1 MKKLLFVIFILQS
14 ICSFGQPQGFQ
25 ENRSGLGVANKNMLS
40 DTEAYFFTN
49 GRTSKR
55 TSRAFNAAKS
65 ITKKDNIAPIL
76 EKSFNIEVPQEGNYY
91 FLANVLST
99 YLSDGTFTSPIESC
113 SILKFSIRHKS
124 PRKKSFGGIQ
134 INLPP
139 LPVLFYTVLE
149 LKLFYYVF

>member
-76 EKSFNIEVPQEGNYY
+76 EKSFNIEVPQEGKLL
-91 FLANVLST
+91 F
-99 YLSDGTFTSPIESC
+99 
-113 SILKFSIRHKS
+113 
-124 PRKKSFGGIQ
+124 FG
-134 INLPP
+134 
-139 LPVLFYTVLE
+139 
-149 LKLFYYVF
+149 

>member
-76 EKSFNIEVPQEGNYY
+76 EKSFNIEVPQ
-91 FLANVLST
+91 
-99 YLSDGTFTSPIESC
+99 
-113 SILKFSIRHKS
+113 
-124 PRKKSFGGIQ
+124 
-134 INLPP
+134 
-139 LPVLFYTVLE
+139 
-149 LKLFYYVF
+149 

>member
-99 YLSDGTFTSPIESC
+99 YLSDGTFQEISVYVNGKYQGKLDC
-113 SILKFSIRHKS
+113 
-124 PRKKSFGGIQ
+124 KKASWEITDIKGGTYG
-134 INLPP
+134 L
-139 LPVLFYTVLE
+139 LRE
-149 LKLFYYVF
+149 RE

>member
-99 YLSDGTFTSPIESC
+99 YLSDGTFQEISVYVNGKYQGKLDCKKLRGRLLTLRGYLWS
-113 SILKFSIRHKS
+113 FA
-124 PRKKSFGGIQ
+124 RK
-134 INLPP
+134 
-139 LPVLFYTVLE
+139 E
-149 LKLFYYVF
+149 